1 VEQFDDHEIVYTL
14 RIPAASN
21 VSLRVRYAL
30 DDLPNPIYHLRYVA
44 SADLDKSQNVSVRQ
58 FHDCCVTKN
67 IQLFLQELGFAYDY
81 EFYAKGDI
89 YRKGRMKITVAK
101 ISTVNS
107 NASFKRQRCSHKRS
121 LKRKAFREFSS
132 LSVIDVHSLPTV

>member
-1 VEQFDDHEIVYTL
+1 MELFDDHEIVYSL
-14 RIPAASN
+14 RPPAPAN

-44 SADLDKSQNVSVRQ
+44 AAELDKSTHVSIRQ

-67 IQLFLQELGFAYDY
+67 IQAFLQELGFAYDY

-89 YRKGRMKITVAK
+89 YRKGRIKITVAK
-101 ISTVNS
+101 ISTVS
-107 NASFKRQRCSHKRS
+107 IF
-121 LKRKAFREFSS
+121 
-132 LSVIDVHSLPTV
+132 VY